1 MEKQTKPRHSLVL
14 SQPGLTVLFVA
25 TLFFGVSTL
34 LDLAGTVIPALTPRL
49 FEKDFG
55 NYWIAARETWA
66 GRGVGLFNPAEYQRL
81 LEETFPLSG
90 TARNWSYPPHF
101 LLMIWPL
108 AAAPYALAYLFFQ
121 LVTGALFW
129 ISARAAAPN
138 VKPLDL
144 ALATAGIALVNINVG
159 QNGFL
164 LSAFVLGAVAMRNR
178 APVVAGLLIACLTV
192 KPQLGLLIPLIL
204 LLERR
209 FSIFLSAAV
218 GAAGLVIISM
228 ALFGIDAWRNYFDG
242 TADAQQAVLTTW
254 DGIFKWMMPTL
265 FGGLRAL
272 GLDPRTA
279 GWMQLCFSMIV
290 IAAVILTVRQR
301 TVPPAL
307 RLAVYAAAS
316 VLVTP
321 YAFVYDLGFV
331 IVLLL
336 GAITALNLSTLERSG
351 LIVLAGLSPVV
362 FLVARLAYVPA
373 APLMMLALFGWLMV
387 LVFRNAADD
396 AHQQRDVLG
405 S

>member
-1 MEKQTKPRHSLVL
+1 
-14 SQPGLTVLFVA
+14 
-25 TLFFGVSTL
+25 
-34 LDLAGTVIPALTPRL
+34 
-49 FEKDFG
+49 
-55 NYWIAARETWA
+55 
-66 GRGVGLFNPAEYQRL
+66 
-81 LEETFPLSG
+81 
-90 TARNWSYPPHF
+90 
-101 LLMIWPL
+101 
-108 AAAPYALAYLFFQ
+108 
-121 LVTGALFW
+121 
-129 ISARAAAPN
+129 
-138 VKPLDL
+138 LDL

-178 APVVAGLLIACLTV
+178 APLVAGLLIACLTV

-218 GAAGLVIISM
+218 GAAGLVIISL